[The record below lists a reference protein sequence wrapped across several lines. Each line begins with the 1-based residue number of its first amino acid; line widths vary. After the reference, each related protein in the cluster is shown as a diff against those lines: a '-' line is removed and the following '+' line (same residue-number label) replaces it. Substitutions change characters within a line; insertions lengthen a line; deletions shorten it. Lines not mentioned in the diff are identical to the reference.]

1 MEQNELLDFARN
13 FFEEMRIH
21 TRLIDAPYP
30 WDDAFDLNLRHTLL
44 KYDEDVA
51 STFFQPEE
59 HFHEKQS
66 CLFYQGPILVS
77 LSVHTSSKCRTEA
90 GAFHWPFRHRRCHPR
105 PCAVPDGT
113 AADP

>member
-51 STFFQPEE
+51 STFFSLKNT
-59 HFHEKQS
+59 FMKS
-66 CLFYQGPILVS
+66 ILFILSRTYSGVIICAYQFQMPDRSGCFSLALSPQKMPPSALCGP
-77 LSVHTSSKCRTEA
+77 
-90 GAFHWPFRHRRCHPR
+90 
-105 PCAVPDGT
+105 
-113 AADP
+113 